1 MNQKQSHDL
10 DQAIKNWQEK
20 LAFLEK
26 EKAIESSRDRNIELK
41 KKIDECHQEIQRLKW
56 QSLDSSL
63 KKQLM
68 QVLDWKMMH
77 ENFQDLSLKLICVR
91 GLISSDDYKIVLHDL
106 ENHWR
111 DECSPKISQ
120 YTEFSIIIR
129 SGKVRDEFEEKDC
142 NSNWSKRLKDY
153 AKKIDEIV
161 DGCVFPEDLVPQMES
176 LRSYLS
182 SLEKINGQVLE
193 YLDTRLKV
201 KIFELEN
208 NFEELR
214 SSLVHSLGTLSA
226 KTK

>member
-1 MNQKQSHDL
+1 MNQKQYRDP
-10 DQAIKNWQEK
+10 DKAIKNWQEK
-20 LAFLEK
+20 LAFLEDQK
-26 EKAIESSRDRNIELK
+26 ALKSNTEEKNQLK
-41 KKIDECHQEIQRLKW
+41 KQIDECHQEIRRLKW

-63 KKQLM
+63 KNKLM
-68 QVLDWKMMH
+68 QVLDWKVMH

-111 DECSPKISQ
+111 DECSSKISL

-129 SGKVRDEFEEKDC
+129 SGKVRDEFEEKDR

-153 AKKIDEIV
+153 AKKIDDIV
-161 DGCVFPEDLVPQMES
+161 DGCVFPKDLDPKMES
-176 LRSYLS
+176 LISYLS

-201 KIFELEN
+201 TISELEN
-208 NFEELR
+208 DFEELR
-214 SSLVHSLGTLSA
+214 SSLVPSLDT
-226 KTK
+226 